1 MLKRP
6 GAASHPEDFHDLVA
20 EVVDDF
26 GGDAGVFGFIEG
38 SGGVAVERGQVALLA
53 WWTPADLMFSR
64 MSWGK
69 VCFGRRPEVPA
80 CCDDSGSRQVSRL
93 IADS

>member
-6 GAASHPEDFHDLVA
+6 GEASHPEHFHDLVA

-26 GGDAGVFGFIEG
+26 AGDAAVFGFIEG
-38 SGGVAVERGQVALLA
+38 AGGVAVEGGQWALLA
-53 WWTPADLMFSR
+53 CWTPADLRFSR

-69 VCFGRRPEVPA
+69 VC
-80 CCDDSGSRQVSRL
+80 S
-93 IADS
+93 

>member
-6 GAASHPEDFHDLVA
+6 SAASHPEDFHDLVA

-53 WWTPADLMFSR
+53 CWSPADLMFSR

-69 VCFGRRPEVPA
+69 VCSGRMPEVPA
-80 CCDDSGSRQVSRL
+80 CCGDPESRQVSRL

>member
-6 GAASHPEDFHDLVA
+6 GEASNPEDFDDFVA

-26 GGDAGVFGFIEG
+26 DGDAADFGFIEG
-38 SGGVAVERGQVALLA
+38 AGGVAVEGGQRALLA
-53 WWTPADLMFSR
+53 CWTPADLRFSR

-69 VCFGRRPEVPA
+69 VCSERSPEVPPA
-80 CCDDSGSRQVSRL
+80 ATTMDRGRFPN
-93 IADS
+93 